1 MNIRNKVFSLFLTL
15 SITLGLLSA
24 CGKTTEEPIMYTL
37 DEILSSFSNETNLDE
52 LMALNETI
60 SLREDDT
67 TKDKDFYESIKQLE
81 NYINLIAKFNS
92 LGIEPTPLYTHTIED
107 TYSDLSPEEVDL
119 LLDSLLDQDLKDV
132 VELRIKT
139 GIGYKHQQYKTW
151 IENNGLKLSEELLKK
166 IVKAATCEVSGLEIK
181 YYNSCTI
188 SAGRSNPNSKTQ
200 VKVLDPESNASL
212 EYSIDN
218 NTILSDAIKLL
229 YKIQSTESATYD
241 ETLSYTIKSLN
252 LAKLAVAADF
262 NLENKNIITCN
273 NNKTEARQYILEN
286 K

>member
-1 MNIRNKVFSLFLTL
+1 MKIRNKISALLLALAMIIGIL
-15 SITLGLLSA
+15 SG
-24 CGKTTEEPIMYTL
+24 CDKKEELVPYTL
-37 DEILSSFSNETNLDE
+37 DEILSSFSNDTNLDD
-52 LMALNETI
+52 LMALDEVILVKEDEETKE
-60 SLREDDT
+60 RN
-67 TKDKDFYESIKQLE
+67 FFESIKRLE
-81 NYINLIAKFNS
+81 DYIDLIAKFNS
-92 LGIEPTPLYTHTIED
+92 LGIAPTPLYTHIIED
-107 TYSDLSPEEVDL
+107 TYSDLTPEEVNL
-119 LLDSLLDQDLKDV
+119 LLESLSDSSIQDIV
-132 VELRIKT
+132 SLRIKT
-139 GIGYKHQQYKTW
+139 GLGFKHQQYKEW

-188 SAGRSNPNSKTQ
+188 SAGQSNPNSKTQ

>member
-37 DEILSSFSNETNLDE
+37 DEILSSFSNDTNLDD
-52 LMALNETI
+52 LMALDESILLKEDEETKERTF
-60 SLREDDT
+60 S
-67 TKDKDFYESIKQLE
+67 ESIKQLE
-81 NYINLIAKFNS
+81 DYIDLIAKFNS
-92 LGIEPTPLYTHTIED
+92 LGIAPTPLYTHMIED
-107 TYSDLSPEEVDL
+107 TYSDLTPEEVNL
-119 LLDSLLDQDLKDV
+119 LLESLSDSSIQDIV
-132 VELRIKT
+132 SLRIKT
-139 GIGYKHQQYKTW
+139 GIGFKHQQYKEW
-151 IENNGLKLSEELLKK
+151 IENNGIKLSEELLKK
-166 IVKAATCEVSGLEIK
+166 VIKAAACETSGLEIK

-188 SAGRSNPNSKTQ
+188 GAGQSNPNAKTQ
-200 VKVLDPESNASL
+200 IKILDPESNATL
-212 EYSIDN
+212 EYNIDN